1 MNIFIRHAAFKGLLV
16 AIIAGGILSCS
27 QIRQLTY
34 PEDFTY
40 LEKEQVKTLMK
51 QMGDSVG
58 RLGQLVANDA
68 KSETKQQ
75 QVLTELSTIES
86 ITARLSGGHA
96 QTNQIFIRDHI
107 EQFIS
112 DVGTAK
118 LYVKTTPPDYSKAK
132 KITNSCQECHQL
144 R

>member
-1 MNIFIRHAAFKGLLV
+1 MNIFIRHAAFKVLLV
-16 AIIAGGILSCS
+16 AIIAVSILSCS
-27 QIRQLTY
+27 QIRKLTY

-86 ITARLSGGHA
+86 ITARLSGGHE